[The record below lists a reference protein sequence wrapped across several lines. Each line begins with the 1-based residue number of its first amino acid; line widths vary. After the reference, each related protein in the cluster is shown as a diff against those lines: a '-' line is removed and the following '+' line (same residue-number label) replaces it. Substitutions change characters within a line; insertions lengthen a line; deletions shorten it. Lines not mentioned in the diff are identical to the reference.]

1 MQLFKEVHN
10 YLLILVSLNIQ
21 ILSHW
26 NENWIQNKLH
36 ISYCM
41 LSRTFHGSHYLWS
54 DSSQLILFSLFP
66 LQVTKIDNMLMLYSA
81 VYFCFA
87 TLLFKVWCLESY
99 SDIYYS
105 TFIGTC
111 PVFIHCLNEKE
122 CILTKPCYTIH
133 LEIFSTGRCMS
144 SSSIALRFT
153 CSNFFLNLMFTF
165 FIFAWCWWCYTRF
178 IPEMCGED
186 ERESFQPSFLPKE
199 LLLIESWTNRMRQSC
214 RVSFKNKQIW
224 SSTKLNVTQQKCSHT
239 HT

>member
-87 TLLFKVWCLESY
+87 TLLFKVWCLKSY
-99 SDIYYS
+99 LFTYLYIYYS
-105 TFIGTC
+105 TFICTC
-111 PVFIHCLNEKE
+111 PVFIHWFKWKGMHFDKTVLHHSPWNTLN
-122 CILTKPCYTIH
+122 
-133 LEIFSTGRCMS
+133 R
-144 SSSIALRFT
+144 ALHVKFMNSPAST
-153 CSNFFLNLMFTF
+153 CSNFFLNLIFTF
-165 FIFAWCWWCYTRF
+165 FISTWCWWCYTAVHTWNVWWGRAWV
-178 IPEMCGED
+178 
-186 ERESFQPSFLPKE
+186 LPAV
-199 LLLIESWTNRMRQSC
+199 LFS
-214 RVSFKNKQIW
+214 
-224 SSTKLNVTQQKCSHT
+224 
-239 HT
+239 